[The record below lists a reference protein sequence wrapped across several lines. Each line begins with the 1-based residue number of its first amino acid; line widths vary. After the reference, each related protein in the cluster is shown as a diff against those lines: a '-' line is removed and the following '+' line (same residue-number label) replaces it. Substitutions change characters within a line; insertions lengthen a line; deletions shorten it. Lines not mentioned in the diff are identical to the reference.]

1 MYWEETVV
9 PISTA
14 VWRQLKAVVQN
25 GRHEECEHLEL
36 R

>member
-1 MYWEETVV
+1 MYCEETVV
-9 PISTA
+9 PISAA

-25 GRHEECEHLEL
+25 GRHMECEHLEL